1 MFVRVYEHELQPG
14 INAFFPETPQQ
25 IGLLRILPYG
35 NLFRNGNAENGVTAL
50 LAAHGSIME
59 KKKNCKDFVRI
70 LRLKCN
76 NRLLS

>member
-1 MFVRVYEHELQPG
+1 MCECMSASSTG
-14 INAFFPETPQQ
+14 INALFPETPQQ

-76 NRLLS
+76 NCLLS

>member
-1 MFVRVYEHELQPG
+1 MCECMSTSSTG

>member
-1 MFVRVYEHELQPG
+1 MSASSTG

>member
-1 MFVRVYEHELQPG
+1 
-14 INAFFPETPQQ
+14 
-25 IGLLRILPYG
+25 LPYG